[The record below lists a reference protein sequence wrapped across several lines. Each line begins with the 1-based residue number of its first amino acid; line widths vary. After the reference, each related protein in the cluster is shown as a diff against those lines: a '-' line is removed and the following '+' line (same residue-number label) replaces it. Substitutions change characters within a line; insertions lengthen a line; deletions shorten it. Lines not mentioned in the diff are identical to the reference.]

1 MASQLEK
8 SRGGGVDITESLSIE
23 ENKVI
28 DELILGLEEDI
39 V

>member
-1 MASQLEK
+1 MTSSLEK
-8 SRGGGVDITESLSIE
+8 TRGGVDITDSLSVE